1 MIVKLLSSSL
11 RNLNSYVLSQNLKF
25 QNYSLRMVAIP
36 FQPTQFYSTS
46 TEASKKMV
54 EILKARFPLA
64 KEVEVVDI
72 SHGCGAMYEINVASV
87 EFKGLSTVKQHRL
100 INEVLKEQIKDMHG
114 LRIQTSVPSENG

>member
-1 MIVKLLSSSL
+1 MIVRILSSSF
-11 RNLNSYVLSQNLKF
+11 RNLKF
-25 QNYSLRMVAIP
+25 QNKSLRMVIAP
-36 FQPTQFYSTS
+36 LQLTKFYSTS
-46 TEASKKMV
+46 TEASTKMV
-54 EILKARFPLA
+54 QVLKAKFPLA

-72 SHGCGAMYEINVASV
+72 SHGCGAMYEINVVSV